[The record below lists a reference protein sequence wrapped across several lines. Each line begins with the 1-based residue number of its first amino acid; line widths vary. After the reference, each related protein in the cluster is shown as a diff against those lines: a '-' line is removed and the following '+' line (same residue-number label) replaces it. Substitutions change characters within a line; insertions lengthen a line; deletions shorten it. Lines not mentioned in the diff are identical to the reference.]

1 MTRVALIAKPGATHT
16 GVGRYVATLAQGVR
30 DLGLDVRQAAPV
42 LPPLP
47 GAAWGLLRRAGID
60 ARSFLLNYPLWAS
73 YPAADVYHLTS
84 QNLASVLCFRRPRRP
99 VVVTVHD
106 IIPYLLRNDPALS
119 PYRNRGDR
127 LFDRLA
133 MSGLRRAD
141 RLVADSEYT
150 RQRLVDYLHIPQERI
165 EVVHLGV
172 DPDRFRPLPVSSDIY
187 ARYGLRAGVRYLIYA
202 GSEDARKNLPALVK
216 ALAVVRGDRGDVELL
231 KVGRAHHAAGRQE
244 LIALS
249 EQLGVR
255 SAVHFLDDVPEADLP
270 LLYGLAA
277 VCVMPSLYEGFGF
290 PVLEAMACGT
300 PVICANAT
308 SLPELA
314 GDAAIVVD
322 GGAGFAERLAQELGR
337 LLRDPELAG
346 ELRARGLARAAR
358 FRWSE
363 TAGRMAR
370 LYGELGA
377 KAGGATGIEGILSGG
392 ILSGVPSAV
401 WAERSRRGPEHFD
414 PVRRTPGGS
423 E

>member
-1 MTRVALIAKPGATHT
+1 
-16 GVGRYVATLAQGVR
+16 
-30 DLGLDVRQAAPV
+30 
-42 LPPLP
+42 
-47 GAAWGLLRRAGID
+47 
-60 ARSFLLNYPLWAS
+60 
-73 YPAADVYHLTS
+73 
-84 QNLASVLCFRRPRRP
+84 
-99 VVVTVHD
+99 
-106 IIPYLLRNDPALS
+106 
-119 PYRNRGDR
+119 
-127 LFDRLA
+127 
-133 MSGLRRAD
+133 
-141 RLVADSEYT
+141 
-150 RQRLVDYLHIPQERI
+150 
-165 EVVHLGV
+165 
-172 DPDRFRPLPVSSDIY
+172 
-187 ARYGLRAGVRYLIYA
+187 
-202 GSEDARKNLPALVK
+202 
-216 ALAVVRGDRGDVELL
+216 
-231 KVGRAHHAAGRQE
+231 
-244 LIALS
+244 
-249 EQLGVR
+249 
-255 SAVHFLDDVPEADLP
+255 
-270 LLYGLAA
+270 
-277 VCVMPSLYEGFGF
+277 
-290 PVLEAMACGT
+290 
-300 PVICANAT
+300 VICANAT